1 MQKHSSRKIWMWLSG
16 LVILFLLVSYFIQ
29 SYNPKTYPSYVS
41 DSSSPTGVKAL
52 YTYLHDEYDVKRWTH
67 SPDLLSKGS
76 NQLLIMVEPYFTPEQ
91 EEMSAY
97 QAFMEAG
104 NTIVLLKSNP
114 KGMFDVNALPVA
126 IDFEDNDD
134 YKVRDEN
141 GVEYSADV
149 SSSVRIINADQD
161 DIILEDEHGIIAV
174 SRSVGEG
181 KLIVSITPEWVM
193 NQNLLNYDHIPL
205 VLSLL
210 ESDNSHTYI
219 IDEYLHGDKNGATVF
234 TLYPGWFLVLILQ
247 GALLTI
253 LWLWYKGKRFGPVVV
268 PREETVRFSD
278 EGIRALSAWY
288 LRGRY
293 YHDSLS
299 IQADYVKLL
308 LQEKW
313 GIAYHKEWSDISPKL
328 EQRWITQKP
337 SDIKTYL
344 QDLTRVL
351 TTENLSKQEYLLWS
365 KKLDE
370 LRKEVEQG

>member
-1 MQKHSSRKIWMWLSG
+1 MQKQSSRKIWMWLSG

-29 SYNPKTYPSYVS
+29 SYNPKSYPSYVS
-41 DSSSPTGVKAL
+41 DSPSPTGVKAL
-52 YTYLHDEYDVKRWTH
+52 YTYLHDDYDVNRWTH
-67 SPDLLSKGS
+67 SPDLLPKS
-76 NQLLIMVEPYFTPEQ
+76 NSQLLIMVEPYFTPEQ

-97 QAFMEAG
+97 QEFMEAG
-104 NTIVLLKSNP
+104 NTILLLKSNP
-114 KGMFDVNALPVA
+114 KGMFDINALPVA
-126 IDFEDNDD
+126 IDFADNDD
-134 YKVRDEN
+134 DKVRDMS

-161 DIILEDEHGIIAV
+161 DIVLEDEYGIIAV

-210 ESDNSHTYI
+210 ELDKYHTYL

-234 TLYPGWFLVLILQ
+234 TLYPSWFLVLLLQ
-247 GALLTI
+247 GALLII

-293 YHDSLS
+293 YHDSLT

-313 GIAYHKEWSDISPKL
+313 GIAYHKEWTDIAPKL
-328 EQRWITQKP
+328 EQRWVTQKP

-344 QDLTRVL
+344 KDLTRVL
-351 TTENLSKQEYLLWS
+351 TAENLSKQEYLLWS